1 MTALMRVSTWL
12 ERVALAVAGVAL
24 LAMMMITVV
33 DVALRFLF
41 QLTGGASELTFI
53 GSVELVKYLLLAAL
67 LGAMAGHVEKS
78 QVVVEVFTNKL
89 GDTVKA
95 RIAGLNLLIFAAVG
109 AALVW
114 GIHEAA
120 GSAAEFG
127 EVTQD
132 LAMPKSMIYESAA
145 LLLVIFTV
153 RSLIH
158 GIHGLVMG
166 VADGA

>member
-1 MTALMRVSTWL
+1 MKVLMRLSIWL
-12 ERVALAVAGVAL
+12 ERAALAIAGVAL
-24 LAMMMITVV
+24 LAMMMVTVI

-41 QLTGGASELTFI
+41 QLTDGTSGLTFM

-89 GDTVKA
+89 GDAIKA

-109 AALVW
+109 VVLVW

-120 GSAAEFG
+120 RSAAEFG

-132 LAMPKSMIYESAA
+132 LAMPKFVIYEMAA
-145 LLLVIFTV
+145 VLLVIFTV

-158 GIHGLVMG
+158 GIRGLVQG
-166 VADGA
+166 VDDGA

>member
-1 MTALMRVSTWL
+1 VKGLIRVSIWL
-12 ERVALAVAGVAL
+12 EHAALATAGVAL
-24 LAMMMITVV
+24 LALMMVTVV
-33 DVALRFLF
+33 DVVLRFLF
-41 QLTGGASELTFI
+41 QLTDGASGLTFM

-89 GDTVKA
+89 GEKAKA
-95 RIAGLNLLIFAAVG
+95 RIAGINLLIFAAVG
-109 AALVW
+109 AVLVW

-120 GSAAEFG
+120 RAAAEFG

-132 LAMPKSMIYESAA
+132 LAMPKSVIYEIAAA
-145 LLLVIFTV
+145 LLVLFTV

-158 GIHGLVMG
+158 GVHSLATGIEHG
-166 VADGA
+166 A